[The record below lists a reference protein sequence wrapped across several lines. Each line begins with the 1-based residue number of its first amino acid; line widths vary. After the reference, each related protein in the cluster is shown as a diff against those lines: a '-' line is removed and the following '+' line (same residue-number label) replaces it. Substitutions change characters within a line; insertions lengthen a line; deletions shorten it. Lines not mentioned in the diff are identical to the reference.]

1 MKCQVNVAILYTY
14 SRSLNVSTLFYSLFH
29 LPNVVDIYSYSSL
42 DVLNVLKT
50 FPAVFWR
57 ILLRRFSVASKP
69 RDCGFELHWWR
80 NFLFV

>member
-50 FPAVFWR
+50 FPAVFLAHPIAQVFRSLKTQGLRVR
-57 ILLRRFSVASKP
+57 ITLVA
-69 RDCGFELHWWR
+69 
-80 NFLFV
+80 